1 MADDS
6 VHANVPGN
14 GHKRAPKP
22 TAKAAE
28 EKMNRLK
35 NERQGKL
42 AQLTRKTNEIDRL
55 MQDKEDVKTVEK
67 ELNVFCQILCQF
79 EELNAEML
87 LLLSDEDGKE
97 DQINWFQ
104 PKIEH
109 FQQFTINVKKMDFN
123 HK

>member
-1 MADDS
+1 M
-6 VHANVPGN
+6 HANAPGN

-55 MQDKEDVKTVEK
+55 MQDKEDAKTVEM
-67 ELNVFCQILCQF
+67 ELNGFCQILCQF
-79 EELNAEML
+79 KELNAEML
-87 LLLSDEDGKE
+87 LMFDEDGKE

-109 FQQFTINVKKMDFN
+109 FEQFMFNVKKMDFN
-123 HK
+123 